1 MMVLKGPYVGT
12 DCSVE
17 IIATASTKVKNFRSA
32 IAAAEFLEFHPPQGE
47 PTTWTFTKL
56 VM

>member
-1 MMVLKGPYVGT
+1 MVLSGPYVGT